1 MEILPFDFDAFWA
14 ETGPHHQ
21 NKPRPAP
28 PVTHITDS
36 SESDPTP
43 LVWLLFGERRGDNA
57 QVLALARM
65 LGWPYQVKQ
74 LRWAPHYDIP
84 PREAGISLA
93 GLDRAASDPLE
104 GPWPDIVIGI
114 GYRSAP
120 VSRWIQQQGGGKALN
135 IRLGRPRTE
144 LSPYDLVITTPQYG
158 LPAAANV
165 RELPLPL
172 VAVEAAQVAAAR
184 ARWLPQLAALP
195 RPWTAVL
202 LGGPTQHMAF
212 DESVAREIAAGLQA
226 FAGKAGGSLLVTTS
240 PRSPAGLPE
249 ILAAALTA
257 PHFLHAWQA
266 DADNPYV
273 ALLAEADQVIVTSD
287 SISMAADVAAFGK
300 PLLIY
305 ELPWLGRSR
314 KPGLVAAIK
323 RGVRERREHR
333 AMAGRAADPLDR
345 FYDLLTR
352 LGRARPR
359 RNALEFTRRLYRAGI
374 ARPFDPAAFDPAW
387 RPASAARDAQQQVVA
402 EIRALWRA
410 RRAP

>member
-1 MEILPFDFDAFWA
+1 MEILPFDFDVFWA
-14 ETGPHHQ
+14 ETGPQHK
-21 NKPRPAP
+21 NKPRAAP
-28 PVTHITDS
+28 PVTNITDS
-36 SESDPTP
+36 SELSRTP

-57 QVLALARM
+57 QVQALARM

-74 LRWAPHYDIP
+74 LRWDPAYDIQ
-84 PREAGISLA
+84 PREAGMSLA
-93 GLDRAASDPLE
+93 GLDRGQSDSLAA
-104 GPWPDIVIGI
+104 PWPDIVIGI

-172 VAVEAAQVAAAR
+172 VAIDEAQLAAAR
-184 ARWLPQLAALP
+184 GRWLPKLKALP

-212 DESVAREIAAGLQA
+212 DDRVATEIAAKLQA
-226 FAGKAGGSLLVTTS
+226 FAAKTGGALLITTS
-240 PRSPAGLPE
+240 PRSPERLPE
-249 ILAAALTA
+249 ILARGISA
-257 PHFLHAWQA
+257 PHFLHAWKA
-266 DADNPYV
+266 DADNPYL
-273 ALLAEADQVIVTSD
+273 ALLAEADQVVVTGD

-305 ELPWLGRSR
+305 ELPWLGRAK
-314 KPGLVAAIK
+314 KPGLVAGIK
-323 RGVRERREHR
+323 RWVRERRER
-333 AMAGRAADPLDR
+333 RGMADEPADPLDA

-359 RNALEFTRRLYRAGI
+359 RNALEFTKRVYEAGI
-374 ARPFDPAAFDPAW
+374 ARPFDPGKVDTTWQPA
-387 RPASAARDAQQQVVA
+387 PAARAAQQRVIE

-410 RRAP
+410 RQGR